1 MSMNI
6 IIKYNNKSLPNKRFR
21 GVKEIKKDHR
31 GAKALVFSDSK
42 LCDVIFLP
50 GSIKDLVRE

>member
-6 IIKYNNKSLPNKRFR
+6 IIKYNNKSLPNKRLR
-21 GVKEIKKDHR
+21 GVKTVKQDHR
-31 GAKALVFSDSK
+31 GAKALEFSDPK

>member
-6 IIKYNNKSLPNKRFR
+6 IIKYNNKSLPNKRLR
-21 GVKEIKKDHR
+21 GVKAVKQDHR
-31 GAKALVFSDSK
+31 GAKALEFSDPE